1 MTTHTPPAP
10 TPSVPTALT
19 PLPDPQRPR
28 VVDDWFMVLVPRPAA
43 RTRLFCFPHAGGDV
57 SAFLPLAR
65 ELGGDTEV
73 WALRLPGRGAR
84 AADPRPAT
92 FAELVAQVTRAML
105 PHTGPDVDFGLYGQS
120 LGGML
125 AYEVARWLPAGHP
138 PRFLVPAS
146 VRAPHRWAGRMP
158 DRLDAEG
165 LLAATGFGAVLRQDP
180 ELAAMAL
187 EVTGADLDLCRTY
200 RHVPGPLP
208 SVAVHVLAGAQDPLV
223 DAQDLAEW
231 ADAVRPQGE
240 PGDRFTA
247 TTVEGGH
254 VLASPQDPGPV
265 RLLRRLVV
273 RREPVGPDRHVGP
286 PTSPD
291 LSDTAFWQGPDVAVR
306 VDALR
311 AAAPVCRTVVPGD
324 GPVWSVL
331 SYELAMQVL
340 GDGVTYS
347 STGGSLLGSSIDGT
361 PPVGANRMIAMCDAP
376 IHREIRKPIMP
387 FFNNRSTAAYAP
399 RLTQLAEDAVLG
411 GIGGG
416 PVDFA
421 DLIASVPLT
430 VMCDLLGIPAAD
442 RGQVVALCDT
452 AFLGTTPR
460 ERQSGHQ
467 ALIRYLFGHA
477 VKHRSAADGGL
488 AAALATHR
496 VDGAPLSLEDVVLN
510 LDNVLVGGVQ
520 TVRHTAALGM
530 LALLR
535 HPEQFAA
542 LWEGRVAMGDAV
554 DELLRWTSSGLHVLR
569 TAARDTELGG
579 VRIRAGEK
587 VVVWTWAANHDPGQ
601 FESPE
606 ELRLDRSPNRHL
618 GLGFGPHYCAGSAL
632 AKAELAAIFTALRD
646 QVRAVEPAG
655 LPRYNT
661 SVINFG
667 LDELPVR
674 LIAR

>member
-1 MTTHTPPAP
+1 MTTHTPP
-10 TPSVPTALT
+10 SVTTSLPTAVT
-19 PLPDPQRPR
+19 PLPSSRRPR

-43 RTRLFCFPHAGGDV
+43 RTRLFCFPHAGGDI

-65 ELGGDTEV
+65 ELGDDTEV

-84 AADPRPAT
+84 AADPRPDT
-92 FAELVAQVTRAML
+92 FAELAEHLTRAML
-105 PHTGPDVDFGLYGQS
+105 PHTGRGVDFGLYGQS

-125 AYEVARWLPAGHP
+125 AYEVARRLPAGHL

-146 VRAPHRWAGRMP
+146 VRAPHQWAGRMP

-165 LLAATGFGAVLRQDP
+165 LLAATGFDDVLRHDP
-180 ELAAMAL
+180 ELAALAL

-208 SVAVHVLAGAQDPLV
+208 PVAVHVLAGSHDPLV
-223 DAQDLAEW
+223 SAEDLAEW
-231 ADAVRPQGE
+231 ADAVRPARECADG
-240 PGDRFTA
+240 FTA
-247 TTVEGGH
+247 TVVTGGH
-254 VLASPQDPGPV
+254 VLANPQDPGPV
-265 RLLRRLVV
+265 QLLRRLVAD
-273 RREPVGPDRHVGP
+273 RRPAVTTGP

-291 LSDTAFWQGPDVAVR
+291 LSDTAYWQGPDVAAR

-311 AAAPVCRTVVPGD
+311 AAAPVCRTVVAGD

-331 SYELAMQVL
+331 SYDLAMQVL
-340 GDGVTYS
+340 GDGATYS
-347 STGGSLLGSSIDGT
+347 STGGSLLGSSPDGT
-361 PPVGANRMIAMCDAP
+361 PPVGADRMIAMCDAP
-376 IHREIRKPIMP
+376 VHRQIRKPITP
-387 FFNNRSTAAYAP
+387 FFNPRSTSAYAP
-399 RLTQLAEDAVLG
+399 RLAQLAEDAVLSG
-411 GIGGG
+411 LGRES
-416 PVDFA
+416 VDFA
-421 DLIASVPLT
+421 DMIAPVPLT

-477 VKHRSAADGGL
+477 IKHRSAADGGL
-488 AAALATHR
+488 AAALANHR
-496 VDGAPLSLEDVVLN
+496 VDGVPLSLEDVVLN

-535 HPEQFAA
+535 HPEQFTA
-542 LWEGRVAMGDAV
+542 LWEGRVEMNDAV
-554 DELLRWTSSGLHVLR
+554 DELLRYTSSGLHVLR
-569 TAARDTELGG
+569 TAACDTVLGG
-579 VRIRAGEK
+579 VPIRAGEK

-601 FESPE
+601 FDRPE

-618 GLGFGPHYCAGSAL
+618 GLGFGPHYCVGSAL

-646 QVRAVEPAG
+646 RVRAVEPAG
-655 LPRYNT
+655 LPRHNT